1 MTAYIE
7 CSDVFKPY
15 LVTFLQSTA
24 SDPKREF
31 HGKFVC
37 LILARLMERIGELLL
52 STIYLGFFHL
62 FRMNWTL
69 QLNYSGH
76 DIVN

>member
-1 MTAYIE
+1 MLRLSCSESASRGWRLLIIITAYIE

-31 HGKFVC
+31 HGQFVC
-37 LILARLMERIGELLL
+37 L
-52 STIYLGFFHL
+52 
-62 FRMNWTL
+62 
-69 QLNYSGH
+69 
-76 DIVN
+76 V